1 MDPVCVSVN
10 IGPPMKD
17 KFICELSD
25 SDHIRHPKDVKR
37 REGFMYMGPE
47 VIYIYT
53 QSTMFSFL
61 NLILA
66 HFIAIQIEL
75 KRCRFFSSG

>member
-10 IGPPMKD
+10 IDPPTED

-25 SDHIRHPKDVKR
+25 SDHIRHPKDLQR
-37 REGFMYMGPE
+37 REGFMYIGPE
-47 VIYIYT
+47 VIYVYT
-53 QSTMFSFL
+53 QSTKFSLL

-66 HFIAIQIEL
+66 
-75 KRCRFFSSG
+75 KFSYVNRDKEVSFVLSE